1 MGYGLDSEVAADE
14 LDQLLATLDR
24 RYRSASA
31 AASAARAEYWAL
43 RHESDTPLRQLEST
57 GLQWQRLEIRR
68 QQLAG
73 QIEQLQSLD

>member
-24 RYRSASA
+24 RYRSLSEA
-31 AASAARAEYWAL
+31 ADAARAEFWAL
-43 RHESDTPLRQLEST
+43 RHESDTPLTQLESSAQ
-57 GLQWQRLEIRR
+57 QWQRLEYRR

-73 QIEQLQSLD
+73 QIEQLQS